1 MQYFPSFPF
10 YAADW
15 LADEKVQ
22 VMSMAGEGA
31 YIHLLAICWREGS
44 IPADRSAIVQLCKGQ
59 DGSAIDEALLCFR
72 PAPRKLGRLINKRL
86 EEERRKLENFHKSKK
101 MAGLHGAAK
110 RWHSHT
116 SAMVL
121 PIAKDGSSS
130 SSSIIR
136 DKNKSYLFLSDLL
149 AERVRAN
156 IPFQKIPADH
166 RESWANDFRL
176 MIEVDKIPIEA
187 VKAILDWAT
196 TDSFWKINI
205 RSASKF
211 REKFGQL
218 EAKSRTSKVPEA
230 VARERRVG
238 SSSIKRDP
246 RKKEEIDA
254 AGDRIAEEYKPR
266 IDAAAESG
274 NRAEVKKLE
283 EEARKKFE
291 GEASA
296 IMAKPQEA
304 RP

>member
-22 VMSMAGEGA
+22 VMSMSGEGA

-72 PAPRKLGRLINKRL
+72 PVPRKPGRLINKRL

-101 MAGLHGAAK
+101 LAGLHGAAK
-110 RWHSHT
+110 RWHSH
-116 SAMVL
+116 APAIVL
-121 PIAKDGSSS
+121 PLAKDASSS
-130 SSSIIR
+130 SSSLR

-149 AERVRAN
+149 AERVRIN
-156 IPFQKIPADH
+156 VPFQKIPGNYQD
-166 RESWANDFRL
+166 SWANEFRL
-176 MIEVDKIPIEA
+176 MVETDKIPIER
-187 VKAILDWAT
+187 VKSVLDWAT
-196 TDSFWKINI
+196 SDSFWKINI

-211 REKFGQL
+211 REKFGAL
-218 EAKSRTSKVPEA
+218 EAKSRFTGISDV

-238 SSSIKRDP
+238 ASKTPASPKADAEIKAVYERILSEYEP
-246 RKKEEIDA
+246 KIEA
-254 AGDRIAEEYKPR
+254 AEKSGDRK
-266 IDAAAESG
+266 
-274 NRAEVKKLE
+274 EVTRL
-283 EEARKKFE
+283 R
-291 GEASA
+291 GEAQAKFDGEAVA
-296 IMAKPQEA
+296 IWKKTGEA